1 MYMCEWLPWDI
12 IWLLWDMVTME
23 HDMVAM
29 GLYISLST
37 VVLNSRIG
45 GKSYGF
51 QKMSCFKNQ
60 PCNRLYLKQLAG
72 MHW

>member
-37 VVLNSRIG
+37 VVLNSTDWLEIVWLPEN
-45 GKSYGF
+45 F
-51 QKMSCFKNQ
+51 T
-60 PCNRLYLKQLAG
+60 L
-72 MHW
+72 

>member
-37 VVLNSRIG
+37 VVLNSRDWWEIIWLPE
-45 GKSYGF
+45 
-51 QKMSCFKNQ
+51 NVA
-60 PCNRLYLKQLAG
+60 L
-72 MHW
+72 

>member
-12 IWLLWDMVTME
+12 IWLLWEDMVTME

-37 VVLNSRIG
+37 VVLNSRDWLEIIWLPEN
-45 GKSYGF
+45 F
-51 QKMSCFKNQ
+51 A
-60 PCNRLYLKQLAG
+60 L
-72 MHW
+72 